1 MSILYNFFKILKPKK
16 QNTCLQFALYT
27 TCSVCFYNSIFSD
40 FQTIGL
46 VSLILAIAGPEFSK
60 DFHGGF
66 EGESEPEQT
75 CYMTHV
81 QKKSF

>member
-1 MSILYNFFKILKPKK
+1 MKLFTQPVCLLFITFFKILKPKR

-27 TCSVCFYNSIFSD
+27 TCSICFYNSISSN

-66 EGESEPEQT
+66 EGESEPEQ
-75 CYMTHV
+75 
-81 QKKSF
+81 SS